1 MVPEYPRDLL
11 DRSVA
16 AAIDGI
22 GGALLDAA
30 EEAQGRLADPADP
43 EALHDFR
50 VALRRL
56 RSVERAFRGRIGDP
70 MEKRLRRLV
79 RDLARATNG
88 ARDAEV
94 QLAWLE
100 GQRGDLDGEL
110 QCGFTWFVKCLE
122 ERRDREYEASIRA
135 IDAEFTDV
143 DDGVRTWLQAG
154 RDAAAPQGATFATVL
169 GELIEE
175 HVDALEEKLAA
186 IHVPEDETAVHQA
199 RIAAKRLRYLLE
211 LVAVEIG
218 VAMEAVTRLKGL
230 QDVLGELH
238 DLQVLDHEF
247 TVALDKEID
256 PAERCDAAPGVL
268 ALARAGREAQVGLY
282 QAFETEWRNGGLA
295 CLRRELD
302 AVLEVLRAHRAGAPV
317 EVSRREDP
325 AT

>member
-1 MVPEYPRDLL
+1 VVPEYPRDLL

-30 EEAQGRLADPADP
+30 EEAQGRLADPTDL

-56 RSVERAFRGRIGDP
+56 RSVERAFRGRLGDP
-70 MEKRLRRLV
+70 MAKRLRRLV

-94 QLAWLE
+94 QLAWIE

-110 QCGFTWFVKCLE
+110 QCGSTWFVKRLE

-135 IDAEFTDV
+135 IDAEFADV
-143 DDGVRTWLQAG
+143 DHGVRAWLQAG
-154 RDAAAPQGATFATVL
+154 RAAEAPQGATFATAL

-175 HVDALEEKLAA
+175 HVEAVEEKLAA

-247 TVALDKEID
+247 TVALDKEIE
-256 PAERCDAAPGVL
+256 PAERRDAAPGVL
-268 ALARAGREAQVGLY
+268 ALARAGREAQAGLY

-295 CLRRELD
+295 GLRRELD
-302 AVLEVLRAHRAGAPV
+302 AVLDVLRTHSTGAPV
-317 EVSRREDP
+317 EVNRREDP

>member
-1 MVPEYPRDLL
+1 VVPEYPCDLL
-11 DRSVA
+11 GRSVA

-30 EEAQGRLADPADP
+30 GEVQGRLVDPTDL

-56 RSVERAFRGRIGDP
+56 RSVERAFRGRLGDP
-70 MEKRLRRLV
+70 LAKRLRRLV

-94 QLAWLE
+94 QLAWIE

-110 QCGFTWFVKCLE
+110 QSGFTWFAKRLE
-122 ERRDREYEASIRA
+122 ERRDREYQASIRA
-135 IDAEFTDV
+135 IDAEFVDV
-143 DDGVRTWLQAG
+143 DSGVRAWLQSG
-154 RDAAAPQGATFATVL
+154 RTAEAPQGATFATAL

-175 HVDALEEKLAA
+175 QLETLEEKLAA
-186 IHVPEDETAVHQA
+186 IHVPQDETAVHQA

-211 LVAVEIG
+211 LVAGEIG
-218 VAMEAVTRLKGL
+218 AATEAVTRLKGL

-247 TVALDKEID
+247 AVALDKEIE
-256 PAERCDAAPGVL
+256 PAERSDAAPGVL
-268 ALARAGREAQVGLY
+268 ALKRAGREAQAALFR
-282 QAFETEWRNGGLA
+282 AFEAEWRNGGLA
-295 CLRRELD
+295 GLRRELD
-302 AVLEVLRAHRAGAPV
+302 AVLEVLRAHRAGTPCESQGGPV
-317 EVSRREDP
+317 
-325 AT
+325 